1 MAMGKT
7 HDGFN
12 LFLGMICCGILI
24 GAGLEVFVWPPF
36 FFGWLFATLV
46 FSPDTDLMPK
56 KRTGLLQFF
65 LYPYS
70 ILFKHRGLSH
80 GVITGTLTRVTYA
93 ILVAGLMVFVLSK
106 MGYVDFAAQGY
117 WQGLWRFVHDY
128 NYDLP
133 IYRAVTW
140 LYIGMAGADACHI
153 LLDWLSGIFSK
164 IRRNY

>member
-12 LFLGMICCGILI
+12 LFIGAVLTGGLI
-24 GAGLEVFVWPPF
+24 GYQHSLIVWLPF
-36 FFGWLFATLV
+36 IFGWLFSTLV

-56 KRTGLLQFF
+56 KRTGILQFF

-80 GVITGTLTRVTYA
+80 GLITGTLTRITYSV
-93 ILVAGLMVFVLSK
+93 LLGGLLVFVLSK
-106 MGYVDFAAQGY
+106 MGYIDFAAEGY
-117 WQGLWRFVHDY
+117 WSGLVEFVREYDY
-128 NYDLP
+128 DKTVYKSLS
-133 IYRAVTW
+133 W
-140 LYIGMAGADACHI
+140 LYIGMALADACHI
-153 LLDWLSGIFSK
+153 FLDWLSGVFSK